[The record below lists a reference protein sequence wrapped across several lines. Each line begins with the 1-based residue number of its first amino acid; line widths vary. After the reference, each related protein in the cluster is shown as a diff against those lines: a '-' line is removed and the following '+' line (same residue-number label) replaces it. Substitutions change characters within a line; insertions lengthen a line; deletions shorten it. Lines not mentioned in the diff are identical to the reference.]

1 MQEHNKIVKAVAKV
15 RARRA
20 LNRRLLRP
28 RVLEGS
34 GRSLEL
40 GTGVLVRRYE
50 LKIVS
55 VRRYESGLISVRRYE
70 F

>member
-20 LNRRLLRP
+20 LNLNHLGP

-34 GRSLEL
+34 GRSLEP
-40 GTGVLVRRYE
+40 RY
-50 LKIVS
+50 
-55 VRRYESGLISVRRYE
+55 RGSGPEIRAQDSIGPE
-70 F
+70 I

>member
-1 MQEHNKIVKAVAKV
+1 MQRHDKIVKAIAKV

-20 LNRRLLRP
+20 LDRKLLRP

-34 GRSLEL
+34 LEL
-40 GTGVLVRRYE
+40 GTGVLGRRYE